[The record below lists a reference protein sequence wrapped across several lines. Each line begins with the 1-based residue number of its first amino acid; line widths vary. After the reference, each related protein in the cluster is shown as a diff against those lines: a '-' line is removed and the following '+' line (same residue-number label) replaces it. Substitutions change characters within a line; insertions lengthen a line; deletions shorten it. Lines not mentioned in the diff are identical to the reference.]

1 MKSILVADGPDM
13 DERLAA
19 VLAGHELA
27 FARSLQQA
35 TALLASRDFDLV
47 MVGVHFDESRMFDL
61 LRHVRSGGRN
71 SQARIV
77 CVLGH
82 RFESPAISIE
92 GLEIAT
98 RALAADAFV
107 DLSRYAE
114 GERTEQALRKV
125 VEPLLKS

>member
-1 MKSILVADGPDM
+1 MKSILVAEGPDM

-19 VLAGHELA
+19 VLVGHDLTFTRTLEQALA
-27 FARSLQQA
+27 FLAR
-35 TALLASRDFDLV
+35 RDFDLV
-47 MVGVHFDESRMFDL
+47 IVGVHFDESRMFDL

-71 SQARIV
+71 SHARVV

-107 DLSRYAE
+107 DLSRYSE
-114 GERTEQALRKV
+114 GEQAEQALRQV
-125 VEPLLKS
+125 IEPLL